1 MTIRKIKLYIFE
13 IFDEAGIYIAEN
25 ELEQDLDLRDY
36 LVDSIQFVYFV
47 VELEAKLDIELPDY
61 ILIYDNLSSI
71 NGFANMVLNYWE
83 ELTKNT

>member
-13 IFDEAGIYIAEN
+13 IFDQAGIYIAEN

>member
-71 NGFANMVLNYWE
+71 NGFAYMVLNYWE